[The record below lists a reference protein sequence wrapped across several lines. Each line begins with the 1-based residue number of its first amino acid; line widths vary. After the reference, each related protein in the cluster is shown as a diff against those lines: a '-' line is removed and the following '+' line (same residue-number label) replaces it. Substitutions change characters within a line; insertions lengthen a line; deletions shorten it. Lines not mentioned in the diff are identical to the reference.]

1 MSEESAATPAAR
13 GLQRTIGWRGA
24 FWVASGVP
32 PFVLFSVGGIAA
44 TVGPPSW
51 LVWTLSILMGFVQ
64 AFVYAEIAGLFAN
77 KAGGASI
84 YGAAAWIRY
93 GRWFA
98 PFSVWCNWLAWS
110 PVMTLAAATAANYLR
125 SFLPGDSAL
134 AHWRVTLL
142 DLGFLKHGLVLRL
155 DATWL
160 FGVGLLLLAFLGQYR
175 GILRVAR
182 IQAVVGV
189 LVVLPILVIGIVPI
203 LSGEVQLA
211 NLLPLVPVKYGPA
224 GEVLAG
230 APGTM
235 PAGRSSSAACSPR
248 PGRPIPSRPRSA
260 TRGSSA
266 IPRATRRRRSSIRA
280 RSASAPSSP
289 CRSPSRA
296 RSASPKMLEPGIY
309 DGSGVAA
316 ALAGMVGGGPIVGGL
331 LVVMM
336 VFGLLLTIM
345 TAMAGTSRTQYQ
357 AAVDGWFPRYL
368 AAVNQHGAPVRAMLT
383 DLVFNAVLLAF
394 SDYLFVLAVSCCN
407 YLAFNFLNLNSGWI
421 HRIDNAHIRR
431 PWRAP
436 TPVMALGTVFAFVNA
451 LLLGAGASVWGEHA
465 LLIAVALMALII
477 PIFGWRH
484 YVRDRGRFPAGMLDD
499 LGIPDGSLGEHR
511 AGLRP
516 YFALIAGI
524 LIVLAGVHFFRLD

>member
-1 MSEESAATPAAR
+1 MSEESAATPAAQ

-125 SFLPGDSAL
+125 GFLPGDSAL
-134 AHWRVTLL
+134 AHWRFTLL
-142 DLGFLKHGLVLRL
+142 DLGFLKQGLALRL

-203 LSGEVQLA
+203 LSGEVVLA

-230 APGTM
+230 GAWNNAGWTLFLGGMFAAAWSTYSFETAVCYTREFRDPAHDTAKAILYSGALCLCTFLTLPIAFQGTLGV
-235 PAGRSSSAACSPR
+235 AG
-248 PGRPIPSRPRSA
+248 
-260 TRGSSA
+260 
-266 IPRATRRRRSSIRA
+266 
-280 RSASAPSSP
+280 
-289 CRSPSRA
+289 
-296 RSASPKMLEPGIY
+296 MLEPGIY

-383 DLVFNAVLLAF
+383 DLVFNTMLLTF

-436 TPVMALGTVFAFVNA
+436 TPVLALGTVFAFVNA
-451 LLLGAGASVWGEHA
+451 LLLGAGASVWGDHA

-524 LIVLAGVHFFRLD
+524 LIVLAGMYFFRLD